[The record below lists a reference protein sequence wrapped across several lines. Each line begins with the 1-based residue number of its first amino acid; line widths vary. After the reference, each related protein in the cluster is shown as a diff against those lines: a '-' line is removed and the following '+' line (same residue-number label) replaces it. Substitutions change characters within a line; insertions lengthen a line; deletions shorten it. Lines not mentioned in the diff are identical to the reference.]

1 MKKNSK
7 IKSIYDPTIRDE
19 IINRIY
25 LLTENSQ
32 AQWGKM
38 NVGQMLSHCILWQD
52 MIFGRIH
59 CKRVFIGRIFG
70 RMALKNVLK
79 DDKPL
84 GKNSP
89 SSREL
94 IITAKQD
101 DIDIVVQKKKLI
113 DLIKEYAGYTEP
125 DFMHPF
131 FGTMTK
137 EQVGYFVYKH
147 TDHHLRQ
154 FNCQQIHS

>member
-1 MKKNSK
+1 M
-7 IKSIYDPTIRDE
+7 KSIFDATIRDE

-25 LLTENSQ
+25 LLNENSK

-59 CKRVFIGRIFG
+59 CKRVLIGRIFG
-70 RMALKNVLK
+70 KMALKNFLK

-101 DIDIVVQKKKLI
+101 DIDIVVQKKTLI
-113 DLIKEYAGYTEP
+113 DLIKEYAGYHNP
-125 DFMHPF
+125 NFMHPF
-131 FGTMTK
+131 FGTMTN

-154 FNCQQIHS
+154 FNC